1 MGINEQNNI
10 GYQMSQNLLQDQ
22 VLQSEVQSEERF
34 DTSFLNIGFF
44 IRMIVL
50 YWQWFVFSIIICLS
64 IAAVYLRYT
73 PSVYNVNAKLLVK
86 DGDNMP
92 RSRSMNSIQAAENL
106 GMMTMTNGFDNEL
119 EILASKTLAYDA
131 VKELKLYV
139 DYVGE
144 GRVKDRTIYGNL
156 PIRVD
161 MDGKH
166 LENLNTI
173 VEVKVTRT
181 EDGQFSVE
189 GSFTTKDNGKRS
201 FSRKGKLPMS
211 IPTSVGRVSIIPN
224 AQYMSSWEVNNYIKA
239 FICNPR
245 SIAMRYAN
253 AIGVAPV
260 SKTTTIAELSLNDV
274 AVDRAIDYLNCLVE
288 KYNLQAN
295 EDKNTIARR
304 TELFINDRIK
314 KIDVE
319 LGGTDGAIEH
329 FKRGNNIPDATA
341 NAAASF
347 TQSDAADNE
356 IKAKNTQI
364 LLLESIR
371 DYMNQPQN
379 KYLTLPSN
387 VGLSDAA
394 TASLIT
400 QYNAIALERQKL
412 LRAAS
417 ESSPATQIKTT
428 QLDDLYLAIKR
439 SLNHAKR
446 QLEMERQTIYDK
458 YAKYSSQLSQ
468 SPSQERVLTE
478 IGREQSVKS
487 NLYIML
493 LQKREENN
501 ISLAATVDKGKMID
515 VPEYAGK
522 VSPKNMIVFLIAF
535 ILGIAIPIAV
545 IILIELL
552 RFRIEGHGDVEKL
565 SVLPII
571 ADIAVANSR
580 HKTKGDIVVHENRN
594 NQMEEI
600 FRGMRTNLQF
610 MLEEGKNVVL
620 FTSSVSGEGK
630 TFVTGNLA
638 VSYALLGKK
647 VVMVGLDIR
656 RPRLA
661 SLFEIPKSEKG
672 VTTLLTMQN
681 VMVEDVKDAIVPSG
695 VNKNLD
701 ILQAGPIP
709 PNPAELISKNTLDQ
723 LFEILRKEYD
733 YVMVDTAPIG
743 IVSDTLPLGRIADVS
758 VIVVRADYTEKSA
771 FKMFNDLASS
781 GKLPHACIA
790 INGIDMSQRK
800 YGYAYGYGRYGK
812 YGKYCGYGKYGNRR
826 YGYGYGYGYG
836 YAYGSYSSSHY
847 GNPDDDSI
855 KTKKGQ

>member
-1 MGINEQNNI
+1 MSVNEQNNI
-10 GYQMSQNLLQDQ
+10 GQQMSQNLSQDQ
-22 VLQSEVQSEERF
+22 SIQSEAQLEDQF
-34 DTSFLNIGFF
+34 DTSFLNLGFF

-64 IAAVYLRYT
+64 VAAVYLRYT
-73 PSVYNVNAKLLVK
+73 PSVYNVNAKLLIK
-86 DGDNMP
+86 DDDNMP

-139 DYVGE
+139 DYYGE
-144 GRVKDRTIYGNL
+144 GRVKDNAIYGHL
-156 PIRVD
+156 PVKVD
-161 MDGKH
+161 MDGAS
-166 LENLNTI
+166 LEKLATVVNI
-173 VEVKVTRT
+173 KITRL
-181 EDGQFSVE
+181 EGGQFSVE
-189 GSFTTKDNGKRS
+189 GDFISRDKSKRT
-201 FSRKGKLPMS
+201 FSRVGKLPMS
-211 IPTSVGRVSIIPN
+211 IPTSVGRLSII
-224 AQYMSSWEVNNYIKA
+224 ADSKYMKSWDLNSYIKA
-239 FICNPR
+239 SIFNPR
-245 SIAMRYAN
+245 ATAMAYARM
-253 AIGVAPV
+253 ISVSPV

-274 AVDRAIDYLNCLVE
+274 VVDRALDYLNCLVE
-288 KYNLQAN
+288 KYNYQAN

-304 TELFINDRIK
+304 TEVFINDRIR

-319 LGGTDGAIEH
+319 LGSTDGAIEH
-329 FKRGNNIPDATA
+329 FKRGNNIPDAMA

-356 IKAKNTQI
+356 VKDKNTQI

-379 KYLTLPSN
+379 KYQTLPSN

-400 QYNAIALERQKL
+400 QYNVIALERQKL
-412 LRAAS
+412 LRSAS
-417 ESSPATQIKTT
+417 EISPAAEIKTT
-428 QLDDLYLAIKR
+428 QLDDLFLAIKR
-439 SLNHAKR
+439 SLDHAKR
-446 QLEMERQTIYDK
+446 QLEMERKNIYEK
-458 YAKYSSQLSQ
+458 YAKYSGQLSQ

-478 IGREQSVKS
+478 IGREQTVKS

-493 LQKREENN
+493 LQKREENS

-522 VSPKNMIVFLIAF
+522 VSPKSMIVMLIALIMGF
-535 ILGIAIPIAV
+535 AIPVA
-545 IILIELL
+545 IIVLIELL
-552 RFRIEGHGDVEKL
+552 RFRIEGHEDVEKL
-565 SVLPII
+565 SKLPIV

-620 FTSSVSGEGK
+620 FTSSTSGEGK

-661 SLFEIPKSEKG
+661 SLFEMPKTDKG
-672 VTTLLTMQN
+672 VTTLLSMQK
-681 VMVEDVKDAIVPSG
+681 VTVEDVKDAIVPSG

-701 ILQAGPIP
+701 VLLAGPIP

-743 IVSDTLPLGRIADVS
+743 LVSDTLSLARIADVS
-758 VIVVRADYTEKSA
+758 VIVVRADYTEKTA
-771 FKMFNDLASS
+771 FKMLNNLAYTN
-781 GKLPHACIA
+781 KLPHACIA

-812 YGKYCGYGKYGNRR
+812 YGKYGGYGYGKYG
-826 YGYGYGYGYG
+826 YGYG
-836 YAYGSYSSSHY
+836 YGSYSSSHY

-855 KTKKGQ
+855 KTK

>member
-1 MGINEQNNI
+1 MPKSFRIMNTEQNNT
-10 GYQMSQNLLQDQ
+10 GLQMPQNLSQEQLSHSEF
-22 VLQSEVQSEERF
+22 QSEDQF

-44 IRMIVL
+44 VRAIVL
-50 YWQWFVFSIIICLS
+50 YWQWFVFSVIICLS
-64 IAAVYLRYT
+64 CAAIYLRYT
-73 PSVYNVNAKLLVK
+73 PSVYNVNAKLLIK
-86 DGDNMP
+86 DDDNMGSMS
-92 RSRSMNSIQAAENL
+92 RSRSLGSIQAAENL
-106 GMMTMTNGFDNEL
+106 GMMTMSNGFDNEL
-119 EILASKTLAYDA
+119 EILASKTLAYDV

-144 GRVKDRTIYGNL
+144 GRVKDNVIYGNV
-156 PIRVD
+156 PIIVD
-161 MDGKH
+161 MDAAH
-166 LENLNTI
+166 LEKLET
-173 VEVKVTRT
+173 VVDVKVTRN
-181 EDGQFSVE
+181 DGGNFSVE
-189 GSFTTKDNGKRS
+189 GSFVTKDKSKRT

-211 IPTSVGRVSIIPN
+211 IPTSVGRISIKPN
-224 AQYMSSWEVNNYIKA
+224 AKYINSWEDNRYIIA
-239 FICNPR
+239 SINNPR
-245 SIAMRYAN
+245 ITAMGYAKT
-253 AIGVAPV
+253 IGVSPV
-260 SKTTTIAELSLNDV
+260 SKTTTIADLSLNDV
-274 AVDRAIDYLNCLVE
+274 VVERALDYLNCLVD
-288 KYNLQAN
+288 KYNFQAN
-295 EDKNTIARR
+295 EDKNIIARR

-319 LGGTDGAIEH
+319 LGTTDGAIEQ
-329 FKRGNNIPDATA
+329 FKRGNNIPDAMA
-341 NAAASF
+341 NAAASY

-356 IKAKNTQI
+356 VKAKNTQI

-371 DYMNQPQN
+371 DYMKQPQN

-400 QYNAIALERQKL
+400 QYNVIALERQKL
-412 LRAAS
+412 LRSAS
-417 ESSPATQIKTT
+417 EDSPAAQIKTT

-439 SLNHAKR
+439 SLDHAKR

-493 LQKREENN
+493 LQKREENS

-522 VSPKNMIVFLIAF
+522 VSPKKLIVLLIAL
-535 ILGIAIPIAV
+535 IMGIAIPVV
-545 IILIELL
+545 ILILIELL
-552 RFRIEGHGDVEKL
+552 RFRIEGHEDVEKL
-565 SVLPII
+565 SKLPII
-571 ADIAVANSR
+571 ADIAVANSH

-620 FTSSVSGEGK
+620 FTSSTSGEGK

-661 SLFEIPKSEKG
+661 SLFELPKTDKG
-672 VTTLLTMQN
+672 VTTLLSKHSITEQ
-681 VMVEDVKDAIVPSG
+681 DVKDAIVPSG

-701 ILQAGPIP
+701 VLLAGPIP

-743 IVSDTLPLGRIADVS
+743 LVSDTLSLGRIADVS

-771 FKMFNDLASS
+771 FAMLNNLAYS
-781 GKLPHACIA
+781 GKLPNASIA

-812 YGKYCGYGKYGNRR
+812 YGKYGGYGHGK
-826 YGYGYGYGYG
+826 YGYGYG
-836 YAYGSYSSSHY
+836 YGSYSSSHY
-847 GNPDDDSI
+847 GNPDDDSV

>member
-1 MGINEQNNI
+1 MSTNEQNNI
-10 GYQMSQNLLQDQ
+10 GQFQASNLSQDQ
-22 VLQSEVQSEERF
+22 LSQSELQSEEQF
-34 DTSFLNIGFF
+34 DTSFLNLGFF
-44 IRMIVL
+44 IKTIVL

-73 PSVYNVNAKLLVK
+73 PSVYNVSAKLLIK
-86 DGDNMP
+86 DDDNMP

-119 EILASKTLAYDA
+119 EILSSKTLAYDA

-144 GRVKDRTIYGNL
+144 GRVKDKTIYGNL
-156 PIRVD
+156 PIKVD
-161 MDGKH
+161 LDEAH
-166 LENLNTI
+166 LEDLNTN
-173 VEVKVTRT
+173 VVVRVTRI
-181 EDGQFSVE
+181 EGNQFSVE
-189 GSFTTKDNGKRS
+189 GSFVARDKSKRT
-201 FSRKGKLPMS
+201 FSRKGKLPMF
-211 IPTSVGRVSIIPN
+211 IPTSVGRVSVVPN
-224 AQYMSSWEVNNYIKA
+224 AKFIRSWETNNYIEA
-239 FICNPR
+239 TICNPR
-245 SIAMRYAN
+245 LAAMGYAK

-274 AVDRAIDYLNCLVE
+274 VVDRALDYLNCLVD
-288 KYNLQAN
+288 KYNYQAN

-319 LGGTDGAIEH
+319 LGSTDGAIEH
-329 FKRGNNIPDATA
+329 FKRGNNIPDATV

-356 IKAKNTQI
+356 VKDKNTQI

-379 KYLTLPSN
+379 KYMTLPSN

-400 QYNAIALERQKL
+400 QYNTIALERQKL
-412 LRAAS
+412 LRSAS
-417 ESSPATQIKTT
+417 KISPAAEIKTT
-428 QLDDLYLAIKR
+428 QLDDLFLAIKR
-439 SLNHAKR
+439 SLDHAKR
-446 QLEMERQTIYDK
+446 QLEMERKNIYEK
-458 YAKYSSQLSQ
+458 YAKYSGQLSQ

-493 LQKREENN
+493 LQKREENS

-522 VSPKNMIVFLIAF
+522 VSPKKMIVFLIAF
-535 ILGIAIPIAV
+535 ILGIAIPIA
-545 IILIELL
+545 IIVLIEFL
-552 RFRIEGHGDVEKL
+552 RFRIEGHDDVEKL
-565 SVLPII
+565 SKLPIV
-571 ADIAVANSR
+571 ADIAVANNR

-610 MLEEGKNVVL
+610 MLEEGKNVIL
-620 FTSSVSGEGK
+620 FTSSTSGEGK

-661 SLFEIPKSEKG
+661 SLFEMPKSDKG
-672 VTTLLTMQN
+672 VTTLLSMQN
-681 VMVEDVKDAIVPSG
+681 ITVEDVKDAIVPSG

-701 ILQAGPIP
+701 VLLAGPIP

-723 LFEILRKEYD
+723 LFEVLRKEYD

-743 IVSDTLPLGRIADVS
+743 LVSDTLSLGRIADVS
-758 VIVVRADYTEKSA
+758 VIVVRADYTEKTA
-771 FKMFNDLASS
+771 FKMLNNLAYS

-812 YGKYCGYGKYGNRR
+812 YGKYGGYGYGKYG
-826 YGYGYGYGYG
+826 YGYG
-836 YAYGSYSSSHY
+836 YGSYSSSHY
-847 GNPDDDSI
+847 GNPDDDSV
-855 KTKKGQ
+855 KTRKGQ